1 MATPRQPPESSQTT
15 LNASSSSLDKDLE
28 KEAAHLP
35 SNNLAHSA
43 TMQRSTTQRTVR
55 RSADID
61 GAELVNLPSRT
72 LRDDANMG
80 EYLQETISGVI
91 AEQRVSRGGKVEDYE
106 LVTWTVDD
114 PENPKNWSKAYKW

>member
-1 MATPRQPPESSQTT
+1 MANTHEPPESSQTSR
-15 LNASSSSLDKDLE
+15 NSSSTTLDKDLE
-28 KEAAHLP
+28 KEDAHLP
-35 SNNLAHSA
+35 PSNLAHSA
-43 TMQRSTTQRTVR
+43 TMQRSSTQRTIR
-55 RSADID
+55 RNADID

-72 LRDDANMG
+72 LGDDANMG

-91 AEQRVSRGGKVEDYE
+91 AEKRVSRGGKIEDYE